1 MKACFDEKTSYI
13 PPKVQTL
20 VKIDHTCILQT
31 VAYFLEN
38 RIYFYFCYNVI
49 KVCMVPLICPHIH
62 RIAAYCVF
70 FLILILGCN
79 IYVVG
84 GICTQSGEAVDTME
98 VLDCETATWEEENEE
113 EFRPVIGVACVLM
126 PRL

>member
-1 MKACFDEKTSYI
+1 MVTVESCANMYQFVERNDTCPISSVRDKQRQIHIILLANQKEGTHYLKACFDEKTSYI

-70 FLILILGCN
+70 FFN
-79 IYVVG
+79 SY
-84 GICTQSGEAVDTME
+84 
-98 VLDCETATWEEENEE
+98 
-113 EFRPVIGVACVLM
+113 FRL
-126 PRL
+126 